1 VLDRA
6 STFADPEIVKL
17 LQTKFVPVAIDQ
29 FYQRQQKDAEGD
41 FYRKLV
47 TQGPWK
53 DVAGTTQGFYIATAD
68 GKLLAFN
75 NNRGPER
82 IKRLL
87 EQSLLDFK
95 PAELASI
102 EPGPIDPRF
111 VRMPPQGGLIVR
123 VTAKVLGG
131 YEHTDD
137 EWQQIFQSAL
147 SRDNLWIRKD
157 EHQALVRG
165 ELLESL
171 KRRIAQFH
179 LIDNTR
185 GEPTNWEGTDIRK
198 LDLRLD
204 GGKLTGSVQLENKSG
219 DQGYVADLLGFVE
232 TQNGRVVRLDM
243 VAKGLYWGEGQFTLG
258 APKGKFPLAVAFSLA
273 NGDEEADRVPPQG
286 SKGLLL
292 EYIEF

>member
-47 TQGPWK
+47 IQGPWK
-53 DVAGTTQGFYIATAD
+53 DVARTTQGLYIATAD

-75 NNRGPER
+75 NNRGPEK

-87 EQSLLDFK
+87 KQSLLSFQ
-95 PAELASI
+95 PTELASI
-102 EPGPIDPRF
+102 ERGSVDPRF
-111 VRMPPQGGLIVR
+111 ARTPPEGGLIVR

-131 YEHTDD
+131 YVHTDD
-137 EWQQIFQSAL
+137 KWQQIFQSAL
-147 SRDNLWIRKD
+147 SRDNLWVRKD
-157 EHQALVRG
+157 EHQSLVRG

-185 GEPTNWEGTDIRK
+185 GEPTNWDGADIRK
-198 LDLRLD
+198 LDLRLV
-204 GGKLTGSVQLENKSG
+204 GGKLTGSVELENQSG

-243 VAKGLYWGEGQFTLG
+243 VAKGLYWGEGRFTAG
-258 APKGKFPLAVAFSLA
+258 APRGKFPLAVAFSLA
-273 NGDEEADRVPPQG
+273 TGDEEADRVPPQG
-286 SKGLLL
+286 SKGWLAG
-292 EYIEF
+292 YIE

>member
-1 VLDRA
+1 
-6 STFADPEIVKL
+6 
-17 LQTKFVPVAIDQ
+17 VPAAIDQ

-47 TQGPWK
+47 AQGPWK
-53 DVAGTTQGFYIATAD
+53 DVARTTQGLYIATAD
-68 GKLLAFN
+68 GNLLGFDNHRGPQQIRKLL
-75 NNRGPER
+75 
-82 IKRLL
+82 K
-87 EQSLLDFK
+87 QSLLDFQ

-102 EPGPIDPRF
+102 EPGPADPRF
-111 VRMPPQGGLIVR
+111 ARTPPQGGLVVR

-131 YEHTDD
+131 YEPTDD

-147 SRDNLWIRKD
+147 SRDNLWIRAD

-185 GEPTNWEGTDIRK
+185 GEPTNWEVADIRK
-198 LDLRLD
+198 LDLQLV
-204 GGKLTGSVQLENKSG
+204 GGKLTGSVELETKSG
-219 DQGYVADLLGFVE
+219 DRGYVADLLGFVE

-243 VAKGLYWGEGQFTLG
+243 VAKGLFWGEGQFTLG
-258 APKGKFPLAVAFSLA
+258 APKGKFPLAVAFTLTS
-273 NGDEEADRVPPQG
+273 GDEEADCVPPQG
-286 SKGLLL
+286 SKGGL
-292 EYIEF
+292 EGYIE

>member
-6 STFADPEIVKL
+6 STFADPKIVSL

-29 FYQRQQKDAEGD
+29 FYQRQQKDAEGN
-41 FYRKLV
+41 FYRTIA

-53 DVAGTTQGFYIATAD
+53 DVDGTTQGLYIATAD

-75 NNRGPER
+75 NNRGPEP

-87 EQSLLDFK
+87 EKSLRDFQPVAVSSIK
-95 PAELASI
+95 PGEA
-102 EPGPIDPRF
+102 DPRF
-111 VRMPPQGGLIVR
+111 ARTPPHGGLVVR

-131 YEHTDD
+131 YEETDD
-137 EWQQIFQSAL
+137 EWQKIFQSAL

-165 ELLESL
+165 ELLDSL
-171 KRRIAQFH
+171 KHRIAKFH

-185 GEPTNWEGTDIRK
+185 GEPQMWDDADIRK

-204 GGKLTGSVQLENKSG
+204 GGKLTGTVQLENKSG
-219 DQGYVADLLGFVE
+219 DHGYYAQLLGFVE
-232 TQNGRVVRLDM
+232 SDKGRVVRLDI
-243 VAKGLYWGEGQFTLG
+243 VANGLYWGDTLFTRG

-273 NGDEEADRVPPQG
+273 SGDVESDRVPPQG
-286 SKGLLL
+286 SKGWLPG
-292 EYIEF
+292 YIQ